1 MNIDWALL
9 WDMGGHGAYVWTGWG
24 VALLALG
31 GEFFLLW
38 RRSRRLPPGFA
49 ATREGRAAAPGQP
62 REPRR

>member
-31 GEFFLLW
+31 SEFFVLW
-38 RRSRRLPPGFA
+38 RRSRRLPPPSPA
-49 ATREGRAAAPGQP
+49 ASRESRPAPGQP